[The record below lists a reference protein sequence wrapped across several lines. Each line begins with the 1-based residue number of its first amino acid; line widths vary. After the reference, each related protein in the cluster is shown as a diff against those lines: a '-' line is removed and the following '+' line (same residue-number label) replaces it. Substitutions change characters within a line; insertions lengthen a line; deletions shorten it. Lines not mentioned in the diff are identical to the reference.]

1 MKSIN
6 FLLSFICILAF
17 SFSSHAEQGDHEEET
32 GIIQGEYKP
41 LKIVLEP
48 AVSHSSSEE
57 ETDSS
62 PTASSPPKQG
72 CMVFLDTSL
81 SMRGYFKTTNRE
93 ASTIQQFLQT
103 EFRNFLS
110 ENDLYPIYFS
120 GFGDEVTAPH
130 QMQDNDN
137 IGDRFIYKSDT
148 ELKSLFSSGN
158 SDITRIFRGEEL
170 SRYSAS
176 IIITDGVQDAT
187 DGFDIGKMIK
197 AIRRK
202 KDEGLQ
208 IYLLGLEAEFDGF
221 VFPVLTAQP
230 APFWHNG
237 KRPIYIWIITHDTEK
252 GNDLK
257 DSMAERVRKYTKGHE
272 MVSLTD
278 LQKPDANLETNK
290 ISPYYILIPRKREE
304 LLEVRLVNSLRKM
317 KNINDINIPIL
328 NKYDMSRN
336 SGYHKLKLELES
348 EINWVKIEED
358 EDGSNWTISL
368 VYDKIPHKN
377 NNLKIMV
384 TAIPD
389 TEKWWWRQWSIDAAD
404 NSRKNAG
411 KTLYLKRL
419 GERIIE
425 PSYKNE
431 HKLGYMNLKINK

>member
-1 MKSIN
+1 MI
-6 FLLSFICILAF
+6 
-17 SFSSHAEQGDHEEET
+17 
-32 GIIQGEYKP
+32 
-41 LKIVLEP
+41 
-48 AVSHSSSEE
+48 
-57 ETDSS
+57 
-62 PTASSPPKQG
+62 
-72 CMVFLDTSL
+72 FLDSSL
-81 SMRGYFKTTNRE
+81 SMKGYFKTTNRE

-120 GFGDEVTAPH
+120 DFGGEISTPH
-130 QMQDNDN
+130 RVQN
-137 IGDRFIYKSDT
+137 IGDSFIYKSDT
-148 ELKSLFSSGN
+148 DLKSLFSSGN
-158 SDITRIFRGEEL
+158 SNITRIFSGKEL
-170 SRYSAS
+170 NKYSAS
-176 IIITDGVQDAT
+176 IIITDGVQDTT
-187 DGFDIGKMIK
+187 DGFDIGKMISTIK
-197 AIRRK
+197 RK
-202 KDEGLQ
+202 IDEGLH

-221 VFPVLTAQP
+221 VFPVTAQP